1 MAKILIIDDEEVIRM
16 TLQEILEY
24 EDYKIDTASDGK
36 EGLDML
42 LAKDYDCIICD
53 IKMPKM
59 NGLEV
64 LENAM
69 AQKPSSTFVMI
80 SGHGTIETAVD
91 ATKKGAYDFIQKPP
105 DLNRLLLTVR
115 NAIEKTDLVVETKKL
130 KRKISKVRP
139 IIGESPVMQK
149 IQETIDRV
157 APTEARVL
165 VTGSNGTGKEL
176 VARWIHEK
184 SNRHSGPI
192 VEVNCAA
199 IPSELIESELFGH
212 EKGSFTGAY
221 KQRIGKFE
229 QANGGTLFLDEI
241 GDMSLSAQA
250 KVLRAL
256 QENKI
261 TRIGSDKQISVDVRI
276 VSATNKDLLHEIEEG
291 NFREDLYHRLSV
303 ILIHVP
309 HLRERR
315 DDIPKIAHTFLSE
328 IGQDY
333 GMPNLK
339 ITDNAMRE
347 LQKLD
352 WTGNVRELRNVIER
366 LAILSNGEISEQD
379 VLDYAVPRKRKVAS
393 SSIFEDFDKFQNFKD
408 HVEAEFIRK
417 KLEANTWN
425 ISKTAE
431 QLDIQRSHLYNK
443 MEKYGIK
450 RND

>member
-1 MAKILIIDDEEVIRM
+1 
-16 TLQEILEY
+16 
-24 EDYKIDTASDGK
+24 
-36 EGLDML
+36 
-42 LAKDYDCIICD
+42 
-53 IKMPKM
+53 
-59 NGLEV
+59 
-64 LENAM
+64 
-69 AQKPSSTFVMI
+69 
-80 SGHGTIETAVD
+80 
-91 ATKKGAYDFIQKPP
+91 
-105 DLNRLLLTVR
+105 
-115 NAIEKTDLVVETKKL
+115 
-130 KRKISKVRP
+130 
-139 IIGESPVMQK
+139 
-149 IQETIDRV
+149 
-157 APTEARVL
+157 
-165 VTGSNGTGKEL
+165 
-176 VARWIHEK
+176 
-184 SNRHSGPI
+184 
-192 VEVNCAA
+192 
-199 IPSELIESELFGH
+199 
-212 EKGSFTGAY
+212 
-221 KQRIGKFE
+221 
-229 QANGGTLFLDEI
+229 
-241 GDMSLSAQA
+241 
-250 KVLRAL
+250 
-256 QENKI
+256 